1 MENPID
7 GTDGKLGRG
16 FMSAGKLEKIYIG
29 DGDKPRPTFISANLD
44 SSFREE
50 LTKLLKEYK
59 DCFAWDY
66 LEIPGLDRSI
76 VEHRLP
82 IKPGFRPYKQPPRK
96 IYKDEVLADV
106 KKEVERLIEA
116 NFIRPCRYA
125 EWISNIVPIYKKNE
139 KMRVCIDF
147 RDLNRAT
154 PMDGYLMPIAD
165 LLVDAAA
172 RNKVISFMDGNAG
185 YNQIF
190 MAIEDISK
198 TAFRC
203 PGHIGLFEWTV
214 MTFGLKNAGA
224 TYQRAMNYI
233 FHELIGKIVEI
244 YIDDVVIKS
253 LDHELHLDD
262 VRKTLECTRK
272 HGLKM
277 NPNKCAF
284 GVSAGEFLG
293 FLVHEGG
300 IEVGRKSMKAIDEV
314 VPPTNLKE
322 LQSLLGKIN
331 FVRRFI
337 SNLSQKVLPFSPL
350 LRIKKDQKFVWGY
363 EQQKAFNEIKEY
375 MKEPPVLV
383 PPQLNKPFKLY
394 VAADTQ
400 TIGSA
405 LVQEFEGK
413 KRVVAYLSRKLLDPE
428 TRYSAAEM
436 LCLCV
441 YYSCTKF
448 RHYVLNVECI
458 VYSKFDVIKHM
469 LSMPILNGRIGKWIL
484 ALTEFELRFE
494 SAKAVKGQIIA
505 DFITEHH
512 DPSINLVEITPW
524 ALFFD
529 GSSCGKGGG
538 VGILLTSPRERC
550 LNLLFLFNPLSQ
562 IIRLSMKHYS
572 EGFST

>member
-1 MENPID
+1 MDNPID

-16 FMSAGKLEKIYIG
+16 FMSADKLEEIDIG

-44 SSFREE
+44 LSFREG
-50 LTKLLKEYK
+50 LIKLLKEYK

-66 LEIPGLDRSI
+66 SEMPDLDRSI

-82 IKPGFRPYKQPPRK
+82 IKPGFKPYKQPPRK
-96 IYKDEVLADV
+96 IYKDEVLANV

-125 EWISNIVPIYKKNE
+125 EWISNIVPVYKKNG

-154 PMDGYLMPIAD
+154 PMDGYPMPVAD
-165 LLVDAAA
+165 LLVDVAAGH
-172 RNKVISFMDGNAG
+172 KVISFMDGNAG

-203 PGHIGLFEWTV
+203 PGHISLFEW
-214 MTFGLKNAGA
+214 
-224 TYQRAMNYI
+224 
-233 FHELIGKIVEI
+233 IVEI

-253 LDHELHLDD
+253 LNHESHLDE

-284 GVSAGEFLG
+284 GVSAREFLG
-293 FLVHEGG
+293 FLLHEGG
-300 IEVGRKSMKAIDEV
+300 IEVGTKSMKAIDEV

-350 LRIKKDQKFVWGY
+350 LRIKKDQKFVWGD
-363 EQQKAFNEIKEY
+363 EQQKAFDEIK
-375 MKEPPVLV
+375 
-383 PPQLNKPFKLY
+383 
-394 VAADTQ
+394 
-400 TIGSA
+400 
-405 LVQEFEGK
+405 
-413 KRVVAYLSRKLLDPE
+413 
-428 TRYSAAEM
+428 
-436 LCLCV
+436 
-441 YYSCTKF
+441 
-448 RHYVLNVECI
+448 
-458 VYSKFDVIKHM
+458 
-469 LSMPILNGRIGKWIL
+469 
-484 ALTEFELRFE
+484 
-494 SAKAVKGQIIA
+494 
-505 DFITEHH
+505 
-512 DPSINLVEITPW
+512 
-524 ALFFD
+524 
-529 GSSCGKGGG
+529 
-538 VGILLTSPRERC
+538 
-550 LNLLFLFNPLSQ
+550 
-562 IIRLSMKHYS
+562 
-572 EGFST
+572 